1 MCLFNLDVL
10 TRSCDRPLWGISESQ
25 FTILIPSTHIFHI
38 PADRPDSR
46 FKSLPC
52 DVVSVWFLFSPSP
65 LLRTSDK
72 DSEREEK
79 SRDKNEDYEDEI
91 HFHHLCATHIYT
103 PFFIK
108 YHRLFHCCYSF
119 FKNGWGLYL
128 NPNFDLLKDYYVPT
142 SFMIGCIWPRLPS
155 LICLPGLNECMI
167 NNGGCSHVC
176 MDRPIGFECQCPA
189 GYQLLDK
196 KTCGGK

>member
-1 MCLFNLDVL
+1 MDLILGLRAYRVMLCL
-10 TRSCDRPLWGISESQ
+10 CDSFFLPPHFWER
-25 FTILIPSTHIFHI
+25 LIRIQKGRRRAEIKTKIMKMKSIFITYVPHIF
-38 PADRPDSR
+38 
-46 FKSLPC
+46 
-52 DVVSVWFLFSPSP
+52 
-65 LLRTSDK
+65 
-72 DSEREEK
+72 
-79 SRDKNEDYEDEI
+79 I
-91 HFHHLCATHIYT
+91 HL
-103 PFFIK
+103 FFIK